1 MKKLTGSLFAFMVA
15 VILFSTQLLC
25 VYAEAG
31 AEDTSVRISLLGKY
45 DSADTAS
52 IKQINSISKTIQFR
66 NHDTGKNYTLKY
78 DNTSQ
83 IMDIHGDPVSAT
95 LLEVGEV
102 VDITFLKGTKHLNSL
117 IVSKE
122 AWVDEGVTDF
132 SLVSNDETAKINGSV
147 LHLTHKTMII
157 SDGQAVNPEDI
168 LDTDTLRV
176 SGIDKEIYSIVVTR
190 GHGYVSLSSDKVN
203 DRSLVGA
210 WIELDKE
217 VIRKITPRM
226 LISAPE
232 GSYNVSIAGNGTK
245 FSSEIVVNRNE
256 ETIIDTSVVEVEK
269 VKRGNVTFIVTPSDA
284 RVFVDDD
291 EVRTEVPNSFIYGK
305 HKVHVMAEGYE
316 SQDHYLK
323 VAEPDAKIFI
333 ELDKKDGDDDSS
345 EADSTEEDSSDSS
358 ESVDTTP
365 SYDYSSSS
373 ASYRSNV
380 DDSSTSQRSNSAATA
395 TSKRATITPSASS
408 TTSATAAVDS
418 SAAATTASAASTES
432 TTSDSSSTSDTGT
445 SDSTGATTTADDS
458 SNTTTTAPDSSD
470 LSNTADSGNSADD
483 ETDKDLIPGCTVTFD
498 APVGA
503 EAYLDGNY
511 LGIMPVSFA
520 KSAGQHMVT
529 LKQAGYETRSYTIQI
544 DREKTNVS
552 YTFPDLVKE
561 KSADDDSG
569 NSSTTDDTDNGS
581 SYNTGDDQQNQGGGS
596 SDNSGSNNSDEGNTG
611 SSDAGNTDTSDT
623 GNTDDQ
629 GSGNTDNPDN
639 PGAGDTGSPDSG
651 NTDTSE
657 TGNPDNPQQG
667 EGQEG
672 DNTGN
677 TENPDTGDQGGEGQN
692 ASDNP
697 DNNNPDDGSSEGEGT
712 GTDSS
717 ETTDTTTDGGHTD
730 NGGN

>member
-1 MKKLTGSLFAFMVA
+1 MKKLAGSLFAFMMA
-15 VILFSTQLLC
+15 VLLFSTQLLC

-95 LLEVGEV
+95 LLDVGEV

-333 ELDKKDGDDDSS
+333 ELDKKDEDDSS
-345 EADSTEEDSSDSS
+345 KEDSTDEDSSDSS

-380 DDSSTSQRSNSAATA
+380 DDNSTSQRSNSATTA
-395 TSKRATITPSASS
+395 TSKRTTITPSASS
-408 TTSATAAVDS
+408 TSSTSAAVDS
-418 SAAATTASAASTES
+418 SAAATTASTTSTDS

-458 SNTTTTAPDSSD
+458 SDTTTTAPDSSD
-470 LSNTADSGNSADD
+470 SSNTADSGSEDD
-483 ETDKDLIPGCTVTFD
+483 TDKDMIPGCTVSFD
-498 APVGA
+498 APEGA

-520 KSAGQHMVT
+520 KCAGQHMVT
-529 LKQAGYETRSYTIQI
+529 LKKDGYETRSYTIQI

-569 NSSTTDDTDNGS
+569 NSSTSEDSNNS
-581 SYNTGDDQQNQGGGS
+581 SSDNTGDDQQNSGGGS
-596 SDNSGSNNSDEGNTG
+596 SDNGGSNNSDEGNTG

-629 GSGNTDNPDN
+629 GGGSSDN
-639 PGAGDTGSPDSG
+639 PGEGDTGSSDSG

-667 EGQEG
+667 EGQDG

-677 TENPDTGDQGGEGQN
+677 TDNPDTGNHGGEGQN

-697 DNNNPDDGSSEGEGT
+697 DNTNPDESTSEGEGT
-712 GTDSS
+712 GTDST

-730 NGGN
+730 NGSN

>member
-1 MKKLTGSLFAFMVA
+1 MKKLTGSLFAFMLA
-15 VILFSTQLLC
+15 ALLLCTQTLC
-25 VYAEAG
+25 VYAEAEAG
-31 AEDTSVRISLLGKY
+31 DTSVRISLLGKY

-52 IKQINSISKTIQFR
+52 IKQINSLSKTIQFR

-83 IMDIHGDPVSAT
+83 IMDIHGDPISAT
-95 LLEVGEV
+95 LLDVGEV

-122 AWVDEGVTDF
+122 AWVEEGVTDF
-132 SLVSNDETAKINGSV
+132 SLVSTDETAKINGSV

-203 DRSLVGA
+203 ERSLVGA

-217 VIRKITPRM
+217 VIRRITPRM

-269 VKRGNVTFIVTPSDA
+269 VKKGNVTFIVTPSEA
-284 RVFVDDD
+284 RVFVDDN
-291 EVRTEVPNSFIYGK
+291 EVHTEVPNSFIYGK

-333 ELDKKDGDDDSS
+333 ELDKKEDEEDKS
-345 EADSTEEDSSDSS
+345 EEASTEEDSS
-358 ESVDTTP
+358 ESIDTTP

-373 ASYRSNV
+373 ASYRSSV
-380 DDSSTSQRSNSAATA
+380 DDNSTSQRSNSAATA
-395 TSKRATITPSASS
+395 TSKRATITPGASSSAS
-408 TTSATAAVDS
+408 TSAAVDS
-418 SAAATTASAASTES
+418 SAAATTASTASGES
-432 TTSDSSSTSDTGT
+432 TTSDSSSTADTGT
-445 SDSTGATTTADDS
+445 SDSTGATTTA
-458 SNTTTTAPDSSD
+458 ADSSD
-470 LSNTADSGNSADD
+470 TTSTSPADSSDTGNSTDD
-483 ETDKDLIPGCTVTFD
+483 NTDKDMIPGCTVTFD

-529 LKQAGYETRSYTIQI
+529 LKKDGYETRSYTIQI

-569 NSSTTDDTDNGS
+569 SSSTSDDSNNSSAD
-581 SYNTGDDQQNQGGGS
+581 NTGDEQQGS
-596 SDNSGSNNSDEGNTG
+596 GNSDNGDSNNSGEGNTG
-611 SSDAGNTDTSDT
+611 SSD
-623 GNTDDQ
+623 
-629 GSGNTDNPDN
+629 SGNTDASDRGNTGAQDDENPDN
-639 PGAGDTGSPDSG
+639 PGEGDTGSSDSGNSDTSETGSPDSG
-651 NTDTSE
+651 NSDTSE
-657 TGNPDNPQQG
+657 TSNPDNPQQG
-667 EGQEG
+667 E
-672 DNTGN
+672 
-677 TENPDTGDQGGEGQN
+677 DQGGTDTDDKVNPETGNQGTEEQNNQENPGEAGSEEGI
-692 ASDNP
+692 S
-697 DNNNPDDGSSEGEGT
+697 DGSDT
-712 GTDSS
+712 GPDKTD
-717 ETTDTTTDGGHTD
+717 TTDTSIDGGDTD
-730 NGGN
+730 NGSN